1 MATLIN
7 TLTQP
12 TTNSIIFT
20 NLAQTS
26 SYYYGEGNYNNTTY
40 NGQTAGTNGL
50 INSGTVA
57 GFAILVGSIIIITAI
72 LVKAWKRPKKSINT
86 NKAK

>member
-1 MATLIN
+1 MSTPIN
-7 TLTQP
+7 TLTLP
-12 TTNSIIFT
+12 ATNSINFT
-20 NLAQTS
+20 YLAQTS

-57 GFAILVGSIIIITAI
+57 GFAILVGSIIIITSI
-72 LVKAWKRPKKSINT
+72 LVKVWKRPKKSINT
-86 NKAK
+86 DKAK